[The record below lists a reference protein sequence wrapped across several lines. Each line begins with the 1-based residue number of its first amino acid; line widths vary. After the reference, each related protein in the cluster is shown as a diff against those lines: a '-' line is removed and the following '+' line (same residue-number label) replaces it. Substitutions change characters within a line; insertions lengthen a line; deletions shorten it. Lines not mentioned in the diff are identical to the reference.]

1 MLGLPNLAG
10 LGLDLTSQFDHAELR
25 WRAATQNWE
34 KMTATEIKL
43 AEVQLH
49 QDLQIIIQD
58 LQRLVIGEYDAE
70 SVIFERLSEL
80 PVTDHDSASQNV
92 ECAEEAGSVASDE
105 GSLFMPLQSSV
116 DSGYVSNAG
125 SQQMFGST
133 LVAPSSGAF
142 VFPSALSSCRNVQ
155 QDPAA
160 AAGETEGG
168 ERTDAA
174 AGQKRTSAGD
184 NAASK
189 RHRRSAAKATA
200 NSKTGRG
207 SNADPPS
214 TSHTAQRDETT
225 SGAFGN
231 TTDPVQEQ
239 AWVEFLQEQGMSSED
254 WAVRYDGF
262 SATFGMAHVDTPII
276 DELQNVNFKE
286 NAAALPA
293 FLSEPQPNGTVSPTE
308 EPETQRP
315 ATQDRS

>member
-1 MLGLPNLAG
+1 
-10 LGLDLTSQFDHAELR
+10 
-25 WRAATQNWE
+25 
-34 KMTATEIKL
+34 MTATEIKL
-43 AEVQLH
+43 AEVQLN

-155 QDPAA
+155 QNPAA
-160 AAGETEGG
+160 TAGETEGG

-207 SNADPPS
+207 SNGDPPS

-231 TTDPVQEQ
+231 TTDPVQQQ

-254 WAVRYDGF
+254 WAARCDGF

-286 NAAALPA
+286 NAAALPV
-293 FLSEPQPNGTVSPTE
+293 FLSEPQPNGTVFPTE